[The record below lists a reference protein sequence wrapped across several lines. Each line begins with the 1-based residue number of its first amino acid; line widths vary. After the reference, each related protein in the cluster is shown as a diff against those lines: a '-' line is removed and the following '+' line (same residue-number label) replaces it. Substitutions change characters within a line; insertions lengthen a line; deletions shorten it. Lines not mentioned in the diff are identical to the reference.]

1 MKTYTIVAIIITSLL
16 FFIYKYSFS
25 KSIGEEHYIVIDSF
39 NDIEIREYNDLIYA
53 SFTPESSKERN
64 MSFRN
69 IAPYIF
75 GENSRNENIE
85 MTSPVVIKMHNQN
98 EMAFIMPK
106 RYTLNNLP
114 IPNNKNLEIY
124 EEKSNIKAV
133 IRYSGYSNKEKEEKM
148 TKKLKTIL
156 SNNNIEHQE
165 DFELL
170 VYNSPYDFIN
180 RKNEISVS
188 VTYNKNDNTN
198 NNKIYF
204 GSGCFWCTEAIFEDV
219 KGVKKVVSGYAGGNI
234 ENPTYNQ
241 VTSQKTNHA
250 EVCMIEYN
258 NKIIS
263 LQELLEI
270 FFLTHDPT
278 TKNRQG
284 NDIGTHY
291 RSIILYDNKIEKEI
305 INLSIEKFNDNF
317 YNNKIVT
324 EIKKI
329 NKFYTAENYHQ
340 NYYKNNSNN
349 PYCKNVINPKVVK
362 ARKNL
367 IKYY

>member
-1 MKTYTIVAIIITSLL
+1 MKTYTIIAIILTLLL
-16 FFIYKYSFS
+16 FFIYKYSYS
-25 KSIGEEHYIVIDSF
+25 INKSEEHYIVIDSF
-39 NDIEIREYNDLIYA
+39 NDIEIREYKELIYA
-53 SFTPESSKERN
+53 SYTPKSYKDRD

-75 GENSRNENIE
+75 GENSRKEKIE
-85 MTSPVVIKMHNQN
+85 MTSPVVIKMHNNN

-106 RYTLNNLP
+106 RYNLNNLP
-114 IPNNKNLEIY
+114 LPNNKKLEIY
-124 EEKSNIKAV
+124 KEKSNVKAV
-133 IRYSGYSNKEKEEKM
+133 IRYSGYSNKDKEEKM

-156 SNNNIEHQE
+156 SNKNIEYQD

-180 RKNEISVS
+180 RRNEISVS
-188 VTYNKNDNTN
+188 VKYKDKNTKNNT
-198 NNKIYF
+198 IYF
-204 GSGCFWCTEAIFEDV
+204 GSGCFWCTEAIFEDI
-219 KGVKKVVSGYAGGNI
+219 KGVKKVISGYAGGNI
-234 ENPTYNQ
+234 ENPTYSQ

-263 LQELLEI
+263 LTELLEI

-291 RSIILYDNKIEKEI
+291 RSIILYDKKIEKEI
-305 INLSIEKFNDNF
+305 INLSIEKFNNNF
-317 YNNKIVT
+317 YNNKIIT

-340 NYYKNNSNN
+340 NYYKNNSKN